1 MREDVDAT
9 RCNQC
14 YVCLPMITCVHL
26 IRSFYTSQCIYY
38 PSVGLSV
45 ELCWSVLSGFV
56 GFFFVFLYLISQYYI
71 LFCWRILPQLLV
83 DIVYNN
89 LVVIVAIDS
98 LLLDSLAL
106 FHHLSVH
113 QLLWCFVSVKK
124 CYPRRLV
131 TVRCPSVCLSTASRS
146 CCQQNSSTVEL
157 VDRTCDASRLFTTRP
172 STVMHYFG
180 QGCTKHLVGR
190 THFTM
195 PGPQSLC

>member
-1 MREDVDAT
+1 MDSLGFSLYFSISYRS
-9 RCNQC
+9 
-14 YVCLPMITCVHL
+14 IT
-26 IRSFYTSQCIYY
+26 
-38 PSVGLSV
+38 
-45 ELCWSVLSGFV
+45 
-56 GFFFVFLYLISQYYI
+56 FFSAGEY
-71 LFCWRILPQLLV
+71 CHQLLV

-124 CYPRRLV
+124 CQFLTLAASSCNGPM
-131 TVRCPSVCLSTASRS
+131 SVCLSTASRS

-172 STVMHYFG
+172 SSVMHYFG
-180 QGCTKHLVGR
+180 QGRIKHLVGP